1 MALKITSTKFYKY
14 LYLRLIRQ
22 SDSPH
27 ALSLSVSIGIFFG
40 LVIPIFQ
47 MFFAILFAWI
57 FRVNK
62 IVAAGCTW
70 VSNPLTYAFIF
81 PINIYIGGF
90 FIDTEFDWETL
101 KSIKISTIFKDF
113 KEVLYFFFSDG
124 MLMFMI
130 GGAIIG
136 LVVASLSYTAVF
148 YTITKH
154 KKDKEERFFK
164 RRKAVKEK
172 TGASS

>member
-1 MALKITSTKFYKY
+1 MALKITSTKFYRY

-40 LVIPIFQ
+40 FVIPIFQ
-47 MFFAILFAWI
+47 MFFAVLFAWI

-81 PINIYIGGF
+81 PINIYVGGF
-90 FIDTEFDWETL
+90 FIDTEFDWEAL
-101 KSIKISTIFKDF
+101 KSISLSTIFKNSQ
-113 KEVLYFFFSDG
+113 EVLYFFLSDG

-130 GGAIIG
+130 GGSIVG
-136 LVVASLSYTAVF
+136 LVVGVLLYTAVF
-148 YTITKH
+148 FTITKH

-164 RRKAVKEK
+164 RRKALKGK
-172 TGASS
+172 TGVSG